1 MNICIQAADAS
12 TRFEK
17 NNTELKRLYLIKNI
31 DTINS
36 IMARTPGYC
45 GSFGTG
51 YPFYALD
58 SNLEGQLPII
68 NEQIRYNDEL
78 FEEAQNL
85 GTNWVCARCLSTT
98 GQNMPDLKQ
107 ICKPCP
113 QIKDS
118 LKPRKV
124 INRLPDVD
132 MWMICADSEIETA
145 KSTLARLFDSFD
157 MYTSDVNPVQT
168 IRDVSEISTDLE
180 NGKMPDKLLPLDIHI
195 IEYST
200 LSNLFDQ
207 IPFALQSSIEDGTV
221 PYLPIHPVSLRK
233 TWQHDDVAYNFVL
246 DFLYTM
252 TPFSLDGNLAN
263 KLEFSRRII
272 SNTFTNEQLTD
283 ALHSVASPSVERRFE
298 TPQLQK
304 TYERRIDSW
313 RK

>member
-1 MNICIQAADAS
+1 MKDPQVFGKQFDYIKIKGESMN
-12 TRFEK
+12 K
-17 NNTELKRLYLIKNI
+17 YPLK
-31 DTINS
+31 
-36 IMARTPGYC
+36 
-45 GSFGTG
+45 SFIE
-51 YPFYALD
+51 
-58 SNLEGQLPII
+58 LEGEPAVESLFKEDQDSIQREY
-68 NEQIRYNDEL
+68 NEDLNEDIEKHEVLNPLLFDENDEL
-78 FEEAQNL
+78 KPEIKEAIEKIVNQF
-85 GTNWVCARCLSTT
+85 VE
-98 GQNMPDLKQ
+98 DLKTDSVK
-107 ICKPCP
+107 IEVKDV
-113 QIKDS
+113 ILVGSNVSYNYTKDS
-118 LKPRKV
+118 
-124 INRLPDVD
+124 D
-132 MWMICADSEIETA
+132 
-145 KSTLARLFDSFD
+145 
-157 MYTSDVNPVQT
+157 
-168 IRDVSEISTDLE
+168 
-180 NGKMPDKLLPLDIHI
+180 LDIHI

-233 TWQHDDVAYNFVL
+233 TWQHDDVAYNFIL